1 MTYCRSGCFCPQLY
15 LKEKEV
21 IYLMLSPFFKMV
33 INCLSIPVKV
43 LVLFC
48 CVILPAQALF
58 VSPPKDPMPLI
69 KEIFPTQ
76 TEISEKVSAKE
87 GDPLIWTIY
96 GTVEGKDKEILGY
109 AFETNDLAKI
119 PAYSGEPVNMLVA
132 IDTKGL
138 YLGAKVLEH
147 HEPIILAGIPE
158 SKLHKFTEQYDGLS
172 VNDRLKV
179 GGNQTEGVIHI
190 DGLSGATVTVMV
202 MNVAIVKAAKI
213 VAQSLGIIST
223 SQEVIQPMGT
233 IYPDVF
239 EVANWSVL
247 TGNGAIRKLYLNR
260 KTVDEAF
267 IGTAAEHV
275 DEAALEQKQE
285 LFAEIFFAQVDIPT
299 VGRNLLGD
307 TEYEYLLSTLKPGE
321 HAIVLMGTGYS
332 FKGSGYVRGAIFD
345 RIQILQNDNAFA
357 FRDLDHSRLPDIYI
371 DGAPKFNERSIFIVR
386 EHHEFNPA
394 SDWQLELLVRRQ
406 TGPLESIFTSFKADY
421 HTLDNYVDRPP
432 LIMPE
437 PELSLTQQVWKEKN
451 AEVIILVILL
461 CIVVVS
467 LFLQD
472 ILVRHPTFMHNF
484 RHLFL
489 IITVVFIG
497 WSWGGQL
504 SVVNVFTFLQAF
516 MSDFSWDLFLLDP
529 VIFIL
534 WGAAAVTMVLWGRA
548 VYCGW
553 LCPFGALQDLMNI
566 FARHLKVPQFE
577 LPWAVHE
584 RLWAIKYLILLG
596 LFGLSLESLALAEQ
610 FAEVEPFKTTFLL
623 NFDRELPFVL
633 YASALLIINIF
644 NRKFFCRYLCP
655 LGAALSTS
663 NSIRLF
669 SWLRRRPECGQPC
682 KTCAKE
688 CEIQAI
694 DPDGVINMRECH
706 YCLDCQV
713 TYFNEEKCPPLKKLA
728 RKKAKYKETEIKVKE
743 VA

>member
-1 MTYCRSGCFCPQLY
+1 MLVNNFFNVLMRFPRQTVSSLRSTLTQAL
-15 LKEKEV
+15 L
-21 IYLMLSPFFKMV
+21 LS
-33 INCLSIPVKV
+33 L
-43 LVLFC
+43 
-48 CVILPAQALF
+48 CVIMPAQALF
-58 VSPPKDPMPLI
+58 VSPPKDPVPLI
-69 KEIFPTQ
+69 KEIFAEQ
-76 TEISEKVSAKE
+76 TKISEKKATAA
-87 GDPLIWTIY
+87 GGPLVWTVY
-96 GTVEGKDKEILGY
+96 KGEDILGY
-109 AFETNDLAKI
+109 AFETNDIAKI

-132 IDTKGL
+132 IDIKGV

-158 SKLHKFTEQYDGLS
+158 SKLHNFIKQYDGLHVS
-172 VNDRLKV
+172 DRLKV
-179 GGNQTEGVIHI
+179 GGNKTENVIHI

-202 MNVAIVKAAKI
+202 MNVGIVKSATQ
-213 VAQSLGIIST
+213 VARALGIISAN
-223 SQEVIQPMGT
+223 QEIIQPMGT

-239 EVANWSVL
+239 AKSDWTTL
-247 TGNGAIRKLYLNR
+247 TGDGSIRKLYLNR

-267 IGTAAEHV
+267 VGTEAEHIE
-275 DEAALEQKQE
+275 EATDEQKQDM
-285 LFAEIFFAQVDIPT
+285 FAEVYFAQVDIPT

-307 TEYEYLLSTLKPGE
+307 SEYDYMMSSLKPGE
-321 HAIVLMGTGYS
+321 HAVILMGTGYS

-345 RIQILQNDNAFA
+345 RIQILQNSEAFA
-357 FRDLDHSRLPDIYI
+357 FRDLDHSRVPDIYV
-371 DGAPKFNERSIFIVR
+371 DGAPQFNERSIFIIR
-386 EHHEFNPA
+386 EHHKFNPA

-421 HTLDNYVDRPP
+421 HTLDKYLDRPAV
-432 LIMPE
+432 IMPE
-437 PELSLTQQVWKEKN
+437 PELTLVQQVWKEKE
-451 AEVIILVILL
+451 AEVIILIILL
-461 CIVVVS
+461 IIVVMS
-467 LFLQD
+467 LFFQD

-489 IITVVFIG
+489 IVTVVFIG

-516 MSDFSWDLFLLDP
+516 MTDFSWDLFLLDP

-534 WGAAAVTMVLWGRA
+534 WGAAAVTMILWGRA

-553 LCPFGALQDLMNI
+553 LCPFGALQELMNI
-566 FARHLKVPQFE
+566 FARYIKIPQFE

-584 RLWAIKYLILLG
+584 RLWAIKYLILLA
-596 LFGLSLESLALAEQ
+596 LFGLSMESLALAEQ

-623 NFDRELPFVL
+623 KFDREWPFVL
-633 YASALLIINIF
+633 YASILLIINIF

-663 NSIRLF
+663 NNIRLF

-694 DPDGVINMRECH
+694 NPDGVINMRECH

-713 TYFNEEKCPPLKKLA
+713 TYFNDEKCPPLKKLA
-728 RKKAKYKETEIKVKE
+728 RKKAKFKETEIEITE

>member
-1 MTYCRSGCFCPQLY
+1 MLY
-15 LKEKEV
+15 SLLKQFSNKV
-21 IYLMLSPFFKMV
+21 STTLV
-33 INCLSIPVKV
+33 QV
-43 LVLFC
+43 LVLTL
-48 CVILPAQALF
+48 CVVLPAQALF

-69 KEIFPTQ
+69 KEIFPKQ
-76 TEISEKVSAKE
+76 TRISDKHASKE
-87 GDPLIWTIY
+87 GGSLVWTIY
-96 GTVEGKDKEILGY
+96 KEGAENEDILGY

-132 IDTKGL
+132 IDPEGT
-138 YLGAKVLEH
+138 YLAAKVLEH

-158 SKLHKFTEQYDGLS
+158 SKLHAFTDQYDGLHVS
-172 VNDRLKV
+172 DRLKV
-179 GGNQTEGVIHI
+179 GGNKTENVIHI

-202 MNVAIVKAAKI
+202 MNVGIVKSATI
-213 VAQSLGIIST
+213 VARELGIISA
-223 SQEVIQPMGT
+223 SQEAIQPMGT
-233 IYPDVF
+233 IYPEVF
-239 EVANWSVL
+239 EKSDWTKL
-247 TGNGAIRKLYLNR
+247 TGDGSIRKLYLNR

-267 IGTAAEHV
+267 VGTEAEHV
-275 DEAALEQKQE
+275 EEASAEQKQDD
-285 LFAEIFFAQVDIPT
+285 FAEIYFAQLNIPT
-299 VGRNLLGD
+299 IGRNLLGD
-307 TEYEYLLSTLKPGE
+307 SEYDYVMSTLKPGE
-321 HAIVLMGTGYS
+321 HALILMGTGYS

-345 RIQILQNDNAFA
+345 RIQILQNNNAFP
-357 FRDLDHSRLPDIYI
+357 FRDLDHSRVPDIYI
-371 DGAPKFNERSIFIVR
+371 DGAPNFKERSIFIIR

-406 TGPLESIFTSFKADY
+406 TGPLESIFTSFKAEY
-421 HTLDNYVDRPP
+421 HTLDNYLDRPA
-432 LIMPE
+432 LILPA
-437 PELSLTQQVWKEKN
+437 PELTLAQQVWQEKE
-451 AEVIILVILL
+451 AEVIILFILL
-461 CIVVVS
+461 AMLLAV

-489 IITVVFIG
+489 VITVVFIG

-534 WGAAAVTMVLWGRA
+534 WGAAAVTMILWGRA

-553 LCPFGALQDLMNI
+553 LCPFGALQELINV
-566 FARHLKVPQFE
+566 FARYIKIPQFE

-584 RLWAIKYLILLG
+584 RLWAIKYLILLA
-596 LFGLSLESLALAEQ
+596 LFGMSMESLATAEQ
-610 FAEVEPFKTTFLL
+610 FAEIEPFKTTFLL
-623 NFDRELPFVL
+623 KFDREWPFVL
-633 YASALLIINIF
+633 YASALLLINVF

-694 DPDGVINMRECH
+694 NPDGEINMRECH

-728 RKKAKYKETEIKVKE
+728 RKKAKYKETEIEAVN
-743 VA
+743 VG

>member
-1 MTYCRSGCFCPQLY
+1 
-15 LKEKEV
+15 V
-21 IYLMLSPFFKMV
+21 
-33 INCLSIPVKV
+33 
-43 LVLFC
+43 VLFL

-58 VSPPKDPMPLI
+58 VSPPKEPLPFI

-76 TEISEKVSAKE
+76 TKISEKVSAKE
-87 GDPLIWTIY
+87 GAPLVWTIY
-96 GTVEGKDKEILGY
+96 KKAEGKSKEILGY
-109 AFETNDLAKI
+109 AFETNDLARI
-119 PAYSGEPVNMLVA
+119 PAYSGEPVNVLVA
-132 IDTKGL
+132 IDDKGV

-158 SKLHKFTEQYDGLS
+158 AKLFKFTDQYSGLN
-172 VNDRLKV
+172 VKDRLKV
-179 GGNQTEGVIHI
+179 GGNNTEGVVHI

-202 MNVAIVKAAKI
+202 MNVAIVKAATI
-213 VAQSLGIIST
+213 VARSLGIISA
-223 SQEVIQPMGT
+223 SQEAIQPMGT
-233 IYPDVF
+233 IYADVF
-239 EVANWSVL
+239 KQADWNTL
-247 TGNGAIRKLYLNR
+247 TGDGSIRKLYLNR

-267 IGTAAEHV
+267 IGTAGEHIEEAKP
-275 DEAALEQKQE
+275 DEKQDV
-285 LFAEIFFAQVDIPT
+285 FAEIYFAQVNIPII
-299 VGRNLLGD
+299 GRNLLGD
-307 TEYEYLLSTLKPGE
+307 SEYDYLISILKPGE
-321 HAIVLMGTGYS
+321 HAIALLGNGYS
-332 FKGSGYVRGAIFD
+332 YKGSGYVRGGIFD
-345 RIQILQNDNAFA
+345 RIQILQNYEAFA
-357 FRDLDHSRLPDIYI
+357 FRDLDHNRVTDIYI
-371 DGAPKFNERSIFIVR
+371 DGAPKFKEMSLFIVR
-386 EHHEFNPA
+386 EHHNFNPA
-394 SDWQLELLVRRQ
+394 ADWQLELLVRRQ
-406 TGPLESIFTSFKADY
+406 TGAIDSAFTSFKADY
-421 HTLDNYVDRPP
+421 HTLDKYVDRPP

-437 PELSLTQQVWKEKN
+437 PELSLTQQVWQEKN
-451 AEVIILVILL
+451 VEITILVILL
-461 CIVVVS
+461 FIVVVS
-467 LFLQD
+467 LFFQD

-504 SVVNVFTFLQAF
+504 SIVNVFTFLQAF
-516 MSDFSWDLFLLDP
+516 MGDFSWDLFLLDP

-534 WGAAAVTMVLWGRA
+534 WGAAAVTMILWGRA

-553 LCPFGALQDLMNI
+553 LCPFGALQELMNI
-566 FARHLKVPQFE
+566 FARYIKIPQFE

-584 RLWAIKYLILLG
+584 RLWAIKYLILLA
-596 LFGLSLESLALAEQ
+596 LFGLSMESLALAEQ
-610 FAEVEPFKTTFLL
+610 FAEIEPFKTTFLL
-623 NFDRELPFVL
+623 KFDRQWPFVL

-713 TYFNEEKCPPLKKLA
+713 TYFNEEKCPPLKKMA
-728 RKKAKYKETEIKVKE
+728 RKKAAHSKYKNKETEIPTVN
-743 VA
+743 VG

>member
-1 MTYCRSGCFCPQLY
+1 MLLLSL
-15 LKEKEV
+15 LKTF
-21 IYLMLSPFFKMV
+21 IHSLSAPA
-33 INCLSIPVKV
+33 KV
-43 LVLFC
+43 LVMSL

-69 KEIFPTQ
+69 KDIFPEQ
-76 TEISEKVSAKE
+76 TKISEKVAAKE
-87 GDPLIWTIY
+87 GAPLIWTIY
-96 GTVEGKDKEILGY
+96 GDKEGKSDEVLGY
-109 AFETNDLAKI
+109 AFETNDLARI

-132 IDTKGL
+132 IDTEGV
-138 YLGAKVLEH
+138 YLGAKMLEH

-158 SKLHKFTEQYDGLS
+158 TKLHAFTEQYDGLHVS
-172 VNDRLKV
+172 DRLKV
-179 GGNQTEGVIHI
+179 GGNQTEGIVHI

-202 MNVAIVKAAKI
+202 MNVAIVKAAKL
-213 VAQSLGIIST
+213 VAVSLGIIST
-223 SQEVIQPMGT
+223 SQKAIQPMGT
-233 IYPDVF
+233 IYPDVY
-239 EVANWSVL
+239 EKADWTTL

-267 IGTAAEHV
+267 VGTEAEHV
-275 DEAALEQKQE
+275 DEASADQKQE

-307 TEYEYLLSTLKPGE
+307 SEYEYLLSTLKTGE
-321 HAIVLMGTGYS
+321 HAVVLMGKGYS

-371 DGAPKFNERSIFIVR
+371 DGAPEFKERSIFIIR

-421 HTLDNYVDRPP
+421 HTLDEYVDRPP

-437 PELSLTQQVWKEKN
+437 PELSLTQQVWQEKN
-451 AEVIILVILL
+451 AEIVVLFILL
-461 CIVVVS
+461 AILLVV

-472 ILVRHPTFMHNF
+472 ILVRYPRFMNNF

-489 IITVVFIG
+489 ITTVVFIG
-497 WSWGGQL
+497 WFWGGQL

-534 WGAAAVTMVLWGRA
+534 WGAAAVTMILWGRA

-553 LCPFGALQDLMNI
+553 LCPFGALQELINL
-566 FARHLKVPQFE
+566 FARYIKIPQFE

-596 LFGLSLESLALAEQ
+596 LFGVSMESLALAEQ
-610 FAEVEPFKTTFLL
+610 FAEIEPFKTTFLL
-623 NFDRELPFVL
+623 KYDREWPFVV
-633 YASALLIINIF
+633 YALSLLVINIF

-694 DPDGVINMRECH
+694 NPDGEINMRECH

-713 TYFNEEKCPPLKKLA
+713 TYFNEEKCPPLKKMA
-728 RKKAKYKETEIKVKE
+728 RKKAKYKETEIPAVN

>member
-1 MTYCRSGCFCPQLY
+1 MF
-15 LKEKEV
+15 
-21 IYLMLSPFFKMV
+21 IF
-33 INCLSIPVKV
+33 PVKSLLQKALSLLGPICMLLLTITFPV
-43 LVLFC
+43 
-48 CVILPAQALF
+48 QALF
-58 VSPPKDPMPLI
+58 VSPPKEPMPLI
-69 KEIFPTQ
+69 KEIFVNQ
-76 TEISEKVSAKE
+76 TRISEKMVAKE
-87 GDPLIWTIY
+87 GAPLIWTIY
-96 GTVEGKDKEILGY
+96 GEKEGKEEVLGY
-109 AFETNDLAKI
+109 AFETNDLARI

-132 IDTKGL
+132 IDTKGI

-158 SKLHKFTEQYDGLS
+158 SKLHAFTEQYNGLS
-172 VNDRLKV
+172 ADDRLKV

-202 MNVAIVKAAKI
+202 MNVAIVKAAKL
-213 VAQSLGIIST
+213 VARSLGIIST
-223 SQEVIQPMGT
+223 TQQAIQPMGS
-233 IYPDVF
+233 IYPDVY
-239 EVANWSVL
+239 EKADWLTL

-260 KTVDEAF
+260 KIVDEAF
-267 IGTAAEHV
+267 VGTDAEHV
-275 DEAALEQKQE
+275 DEATTEQKQA
-285 LFAEIFFAQVDIPT
+285 LFAEVYFAQVDIPT

-307 TEYEYLLSTLKPGE
+307 SEYEYLLTTLKAGE
-321 HAIVLMGTGYS
+321 HALILMGKGYS

-345 RIQILQNDNAFA
+345 RIQILQNENAFS
-357 FRDLDHSRLPDIYI
+357 FRDLDHSRVPDIYI
-371 DGAPKFNERSIFIVR
+371 DGAPTFKERSIFIVR

-421 HTLDNYVDRPP
+421 HTLDQYVDRPP

-437 PELSLTQQVWKEKN
+437 PLFDEEKSLAQQVWEEKN
-451 AEVIILVILL
+451 TEVVIL
-461 CIVVVS
+461 IVLLVLVVMS
-467 LFLQD
+467 LFFQD
-472 ILVRHPTFMHNF
+472 VLVRHPTFMHNF

-534 WGAAAVTMVLWGRA
+534 WGAAAVTMILWGRA

-553 LCPFGALQDLMNI
+553 LCPFGALQELMNI
-566 FARHLKVPQFE
+566 FARYIKIPQFE

-584 RLWAIKYLILLG
+584 RLWAIKYLILLA
-596 LFGLSLESLALAEQ
+596 LFGLSMESLALAEQ

-623 NFDRELPFVL
+623 KFDREWPFVL

-728 RKKAKYKETEIKVKE
+728 RKKAKYKETEINIKE
-743 VA
+743 VI